1 MHSDI
6 AVVSEFGEPIRL
18 VELKNKTGT
27 SRDWAAK
34 FRRNLAAHGFLPK
47 APFFLI
53 ATPDHF
59 YLWKNAGN
67 STQELEPDYD
77 IDPLAIIKPLFT
89 PGEKI
94 GPFEFE
100 TRVAS
105 WLNRIMSSEADQTNG
120 AVGELLSVSGLREA
134 IQGGKL
140 AFENEP

>member
-1 MHSDI
+1 MRSDI
-6 AVVSEFGEPIRL
+6 AVVGEFGEPILL

-27 SRDWAAK
+27 SKDWAAK

-59 YLWKNAGN
+59 YLWKNPGS
-67 STQELEPDYD
+67 STQELDPDFEIEPGS
-77 IDPLAIIKPLFT
+77 PLFT

-100 TRVAS
+100 TKVAL
-105 WLNRIMSSEADQTNG
+105 WLNRIMNSEADQTNG